1 MIAILDYGSGNLR
14 SAQRAFALSGHQTIV
29 TSDPNIC
36 LEAHGLVVPG
46 VGAYGACMQQLFAAH
61 GDGIIQER
69 VTLGRPLIG
78 ICVGMQILF
87 SSGTEKGG
95 HAGLE
100 IFEGSVSQIQAKI
113 LPHVGWNNVQSAA
126 DSQLFKGVEDESF
139 YFVHSFA
146 AKIEVPNAI
155 NSWCTYNETFLAA
168 VESEIVSAVQFHP
181 EKSGSA
187 GAKLISNWVRTL

>member
-14 SAQRAFALSGHQTIV
+14 SAQRAFALSGHETIV
-29 TSDPNIC
+29 TSDPNSC

-46 VGAYGACMQQLFAAH
+46 VGAYSACMQQLLAAH

-69 VTLGRPLIG
+69 VNLGRPLIG

-95 HAGLE
+95 HAGLGF
-100 IFEGSVSQIQAKI
+100 FEGSVTQIQAQI

-146 AKIEVPNAI
+146 AKNEVPNTI